1 MSKDSKFNTNICCVG
16 AGYVGGPSMVVIADK
31 CPNIKVTVVDLNE
44 KRINNWNDKNFENIP
59 IFEPNLIPLLKKTR
73 NKNLFFSTNIEREIS
88 LADIIFICVN
98 TPTKKSGIGAGR
110 ASDLKYIESCA
121 KQIALHSKG
130 NTIVVEKSTVPVKTA
145 EVIQNILNKDVN
157 TNLDINKT
165 FSVLSNPEF
174 LSEGNA
180 INDLQNPD
188 RVLIGGND
196 SYSINC
202 LSSIYEKWIDKERI
216 IKTNLWS
223 SELSKLTA
231 NAFLAQRISSINS
244 ISAICEKTGADIK
257 EVAKAIG
264 GDKRIGENFLSPGPG
279 FGGSC
284 FKKDLLNLVYLC
296 EYYNLQEVADY
307 WTEILKINEWQQ
319 KRISKII
326 IDKFSGNISGKII
339 SIFGF
344 AFKANTNDT
353 RESPSINICKDLIEA
368 GANLKIYDPKV
379 SKFEIKSSFNT
390 EFEPANDTDQQ
401 NILKSLNE
409 HWSYVDN
416 LYECADNA
424 NAIVILTE
432 WREFMNLD
440 WSLIEMKMKKDSW
453 IFDTRLITNQ
463 IAIKKTEIKLWR
475 LGNQN

>member
-1 MSKDSKFNTNICCVG
+1 
-16 AGYVGGPSMVVIADK
+16 MVVIADN
-31 CPNIKVTVVDLNE
+31 CPNIKVTVVDLNKE
-44 KRINNWNDKNFENIP
+44 RINNWNDKNYENIP

-73 NKNLFFSTNIEREIS
+73 NKNLFFSTNVEEEIS

-98 TPTKKSGIGAGR
+98 TPTKTKGIGAGR
-110 ASDLKYIESCA
+110 ASDLKYIELCA
-121 KQIALHSKG
+121 KQIAYHSKG
-130 NTIVVEKSTVPVKTA
+130 NTIVIEKSTVPVKTA
-145 EVIQNILNKDVN
+145 EVIQNILTMDSNNKD
-157 TNLDINKT
+157 DINKT

-196 SYSINC
+196 SYSINY
-202 LSSIYEKWIDKERI
+202 LSSIYEKWIKKEKI

-264 GDKRIGENFLSPGPG
+264 GDKRIGEKFLSPGPG

-296 EYYNLQEVADY
+296 EYYNLKEVANY
-307 WTEILKINEWQQ
+307 WTQILKINEWQQ
-319 KRISKII
+319 KRISQIV
-326 IDKFSGNISGKII
+326 IDKFSGNLSGKNI

-353 RESPSINICKDLIEA
+353 RESPSINICKNLITA

-379 SKFEIKSSFNT
+379 S
-390 EFEPANDTDQQ
+390 EFEMKRSFYNEFDSMNDNVQQ
-401 NILKSLNE
+401 NTLKNLNDN
-409 HWSYVDN
+409 WSHLDN
-416 LYECADNA
+416 LYECTENAD
-424 NAIVILTE
+424 AIVILTE
-432 WREFMNLD
+432 WQEFKTID
-440 WSLIEMKMKKDSW
+440 WALIERKMKKDSW
-453 IFDTRLITNQ
+453 VFDTRLITNQ
-463 IAIKKTEIKLWR
+463 SDIKKTELNLWR

>member
-1 MSKDSKFNTNICCVG
+1 
-16 AGYVGGPSMVVIADK
+16 MVVIADN
-31 CPNIKVTVVDLNE
+31 CPNIKVTVVDLNKE
-44 KRINNWNDKNFENIP
+44 RINNWNDKNYENIP

-73 NKNLFFSTNIEREIS
+73 NKNLFFSTNVEEEIS

-98 TPTKKSGIGAGR
+98 TPTKTKGIGAGR
-110 ASDLKYIESCA
+110 ASDLKYIELCA
-121 KQIALHSKG
+121 KQIAYHSKG
-130 NTIVVEKSTVPVKTA
+130 NTIVIEKSTVPVKTA
-145 EVIQNILNKDVN
+145 EVIQNILTMDSNNKD
-157 TNLDINKT
+157 DINKT

-196 SYSINC
+196 SYSINY
-202 LSSIYEKWIDKERI
+202 LSSIYEKWIKKEKI

-264 GDKRIGENFLSPGPG
+264 GDKRIGEKFLSPGPG

-296 EYYNLQEVADY
+296 EYYNLKEVANY
-307 WTEILKINEWQQ
+307 WTQILKINEWQQ
-319 KRISKII
+319 KRISQIV
-326 IDKFSGNISGKII
+326 IDKFSGNLSGKNI

-353 RESPSINICKDLIEA
+353 RESPSINICKNLITA

-379 SKFEIKSSFNT
+379 S
-390 EFEPANDTDQQ
+390 EFEMKRSFYNEFDSMNDNVQQ
-401 NILKSLNE
+401 NTLKNLNDN
-409 HWSYVDN
+409 WSHLDN
-416 LYECADNA
+416 LYECTENAD
-424 NAIVILTE
+424 AIVILTE
-432 WREFMNLD
+432 WQEFKTID
-440 WSLIEMKMKKDSW
+440 WALIERKMKKDSW
-453 IFDTRLITNQ
+453 VFDTRLITNQ
-463 IAIKKTEIKLWR
+463 RDIKKTELNLWR

>member
-1 MSKDSKFNTNICCVG
+1 MSKDSKFSTNICCIG
-16 AGYVGGPSMVVIADK
+16 AGYVGGPSMVVIADN
-31 CPNIKVTVVDLNE
+31 CPNIKVTVVDLNKE
-44 KRINNWNDKNFENIP
+44 RINNWNDKNYENIP

-73 NKNLFFSTNIEREIS
+73 NKNLFFSTNVEEEIS

-98 TPTKKSGIGAGR
+98 TPTKTKGIGAGR
-110 ASDLKYIESCA
+110 ASDLKYIELCA
-121 KQIALHSKG
+121 KQIAYHSKG
-130 NTIVVEKSTVPVKTA
+130 NTIVIEKSTVPVKTA
-145 EVIQNILNKDVN
+145 EVIQNILTMDSNNKD
-157 TNLDINKT
+157 DINKT

-196 SYSINC
+196 SYSINY
-202 LSSIYEKWIDKERI
+202 LSSIYEKWIKKEKI

-264 GDKRIGENFLSPGPG
+264 GDKRIGEKFLSPGPG

-296 EYYNLQEVADY
+296 EYYNLKEVANY
-307 WTEILKINEWQQ
+307 WTQILKINEWQQ
-319 KRISKII
+319 KRISQIV
-326 IDKFSGNISGKII
+326 IDKFSGNLSGKNI

-353 RESPSINICKDLIEA
+353 RESPSINICKNLITA

-379 SKFEIKSSFNT
+379 S
-390 EFEPANDTDQQ
+390 EFEMKRSFYNEFDSMNDNVQQ
-401 NILKSLNE
+401 NTLKNLNDN
-409 HWSYVDN
+409 WSHLDN
-416 LYECADNA
+416 LYECTENAD
-424 NAIVILTE
+424 AIVILTE
-432 WREFMNLD
+432 WQEFKTID
-440 WSLIEMKMKKDSW
+440 WALIERKMKKDSW
-453 IFDTRLITNQ
+453 VFDTRLITNQ
-463 IAIKKTEIKLWR
+463 SDIKKTELNLWR